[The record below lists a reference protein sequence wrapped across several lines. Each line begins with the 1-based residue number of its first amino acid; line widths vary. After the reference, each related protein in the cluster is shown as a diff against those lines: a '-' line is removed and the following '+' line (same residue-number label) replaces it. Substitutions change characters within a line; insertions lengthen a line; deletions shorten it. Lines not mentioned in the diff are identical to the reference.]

1 MPNGQTLFANQ
12 FQKQNDKYVWAG
24 DYAKSAEYA
33 YRKLWNIPR
42 HDPRLEKM
50 TPEEFEFELIVD
62 MQLTRMMKGLPVLE
76 ETEGNWK
83 ESAQKKLQRIMDD
96 EVTQAKAE
104 QGEMES
110 VDPEEVFGIG
120 SGNKD

>member
-1 MPNGQTLFANQ
+1 
-12 FQKQNDKYVWAG
+12 
-24 DYAKSAEYA
+24 
-33 YRKLWNIPR
+33 
-42 HDPRLEKM
+42 M